1 MIDQRR
7 VSIPGRVVV
16 AAAMALVALA
26 GTGVGVATA
35 QTKGA
40 AEAAAAVAAEAGSRA
55 STLTLEQATAIAMV
69 RVASVDLR
77 VNPSPGIDD
86 YRLALQVLRQAAAL
100 DPKNQDI
107 LRLAIDAAD
116 QAGDAGAAEGLTRE
130 LLKIAPDDEPAQL
143 RLISANISRLQS
155 VTARLAAYDNLL
167 GPRGQSL
174 PVAVRSRLAMDA
186 ALLHRERGEIEAFA
200 SRLSMAASL
209 DSTNR
214 EAASLAYTFF
224 AQRSRD
230 ASGRLELLVNLLR
243 ADPLDPRTHATLAR
257 ELLEVGAA
265 EPAVRFYANARMLSE
280 RRLETV
286 DTALRQ
292 EALIALWRSKGP
304 AAMMRE
310 LLSDL
315 KETRRQLDAAVKE
328 AEDAGR
334 PTDAMPKGTDAR
346 LRLESERLRMSAAL
360 AEGNETEVAASMV
373 DMAASIEQL
382 DRWSEAPETRPASIS
397 ADEVARERVQWRVD
411 GVWMRLLSGQQV
423 DQAATL
429 LEALSAAQG
438 DDRPDEATLARLNAW
453 LLFRRDKLE
462 EARAALAALDATDP
476 LASLG
481 LTMLGEK
488 AGDAKGAAAIYAQI
502 NDAMPASSIGALAG
516 SRLARLREPGGPAVP
531 PVPAQG
537 QGPAKV
543 GMGVPKWLDE
553 MITTP
558 RSLQGLTVEA
568 TNTRLAS
575 ADPAM
580 LRVRVRNL
588 APVAMGF
595 GPDGPINSRLL
606 LSPLIEAGDQRLDE
620 IVSAMVLR
628 LDRRLRLEPRQDL
641 VADVWIDPGYT
652 GWALEHT
659 TGRRTTTRYRVL
671 QGFRMSS
678 GGATEPGP
686 FSLST
691 NSPTYERSPITG
703 AGAPGAIDVAALEA
717 GIASTSPAVFIDALS
732 LAALRLAIDSGDRVM
747 PPADVERVIAALA
760 IRYAQ
765 GDAGVR
771 RAMLARLPTGRV
783 VPALAALDS
792 KIAEVAETDPG
803 VIVLRLLTRVVS
815 PDDPSLVAWLASEDA
830 GVKASAE
837 TVQRRLREGVRS
849 YATMDRFTLPDDRAG
864 AAPARPSA
872 SPGTPSRP

>member
-55 STLTLEQATAIAMV
+55 STVTLEQATAIAMV

-304 AAMMRE
+304 A
-310 LLSDL
+310 S
-315 KETRRQLDAAVKE
+315 
-328 AEDAGR
+328 
-334 PTDAMPKGTDAR
+334 
-346 LRLESERLRMSAAL
+346 SASF
-360 AEGNETEVAASMV
+360 TAASSCRRV
-373 DMAASIEQL
+373 SFKSESSSRIIAAGPLLRHS
-382 DRWSEAPETRPASIS
+382 AIS
-397 ADEVARERVQWRVD
+397 A
-411 GVWMRLLSGQQV
+411 S
-423 DQAATL
+423 
-429 LEALSAAQG
+429 
-438 DDRPDEATLARLNAW
+438 
-453 LLFRRDKLE
+453 
-462 EARAALAALDATDP
+462 
-476 LASLG
+476 
-481 LTMLGEK
+481 
-488 AGDAKGAAAIYAQI
+488 
-502 NDAMPASSIGALAG
+502 
-516 SRLARLREPGGPAVP
+516 
-531 PVPAQG
+531 
-537 QGPAKV
+537 
-543 GMGVPKWLDE
+543 
-553 MITTP
+553 
-558 RSLQGLTVEA
+558 
-568 TNTRLAS
+568 
-575 ADPAM
+575 
-580 LRVRVRNL
+580 
-588 APVAMGF
+588 
-595 GPDGPINSRLL
+595 
-606 LSPLIEAGDQRLDE
+606 
-620 IVSAMVLR
+620 
-628 LDRRLRLEPRQDL
+628 
-641 VADVWIDPGYT
+641 
-652 GWALEHT
+652 
-659 TGRRTTTRYRVL
+659 
-671 QGFRMSS
+671 
-678 GGATEPGP
+678 
-686 FSLST
+686 
-691 NSPTYERSPITG
+691 
-703 AGAPGAIDVAALEA
+703 
-717 GIASTSPAVFIDALS
+717 
-732 LAALRLAIDSGDRVM
+732 
-747 PPADVERVIAALA
+747 
-760 IRYAQ
+760 
-765 GDAGVR
+765 
-771 RAMLARLPTGRV
+771 
-783 VPALAALDS
+783 
-792 KIAEVAETDPG
+792 
-803 VIVLRLLTRVVS
+803 
-815 PDDPSLVAWLASEDA
+815 
-830 GVKASAE
+830 
-837 TVQRRLREGVRS
+837 
-849 YATMDRFTLPDDRAG
+849 
-864 AAPARPSA
+864 
-872 SPGTPSRP
+872 